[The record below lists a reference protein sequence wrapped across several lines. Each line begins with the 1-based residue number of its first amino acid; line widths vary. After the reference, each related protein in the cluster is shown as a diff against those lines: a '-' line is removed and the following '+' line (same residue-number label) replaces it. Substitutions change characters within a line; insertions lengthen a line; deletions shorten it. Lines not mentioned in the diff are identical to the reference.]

1 MASVDELKL
10 GRSKAK
16 TAVTTAARHLHG
28 ASHRR
33 SDKDV
38 LKDLMLELERA
49 FGDLCSISEEYE
61 AIVMESGLEA
71 YRVVNGEDLHTYRES
86 VTETYDAAKDEYQHW
101 RRRSGKLN

>member
-1 MASVDELKL
+1 
-10 GRSKAK
+10 
-16 TAVTTAARHLHG
+16 
-28 ASHRR
+28 
-33 SDKDV
+33 
-38 LKDLMLELERA
+38 MLELEGA
-49 FGDLCSISEEYE
+49 FGDFCSISEEYE